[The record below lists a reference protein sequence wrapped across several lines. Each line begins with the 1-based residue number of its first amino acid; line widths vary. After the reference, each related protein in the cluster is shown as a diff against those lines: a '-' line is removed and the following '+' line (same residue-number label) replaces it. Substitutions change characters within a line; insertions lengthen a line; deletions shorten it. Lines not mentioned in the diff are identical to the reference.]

1 MTVSEKQQ
9 KRRKEIAMAV
19 REIMQKTNFNKI
31 TVDDICNATGI
42 AKGTFY
48 HYFSSKDSLLN
59 EITYPIDDFFSNFE
73 EELTQNLSF
82 TEAINLYAE
91 NYATYVTTSGVEM
104 CNTVILAMIN
114 SSNKRFISHDRTA
127 INLLYKIISLGQ
139 ERGEVTTE
147 YSAKQIC
154 HMFVVFLRGYILNWY
169 ACGGDY
175 DLVDA
180 ITTHLRLFA
189 SVFCTN
195 KNEDKTA
202 LSGAQD

>member
-19 REIMQKTNFNKI
+19 REIMQKTNFNNI

-73 EELTQNLSF
+73 DELTKELDFN
-82 TEAINLYAE
+82 EAINQYAE

-114 SSNKRFISHDRTA
+114 TSNKRFISHDRTA
-127 INLLYKIISLGQ
+127 INLLYRIISNGQ

-147 YSAKQIC
+147 FSAKQIC
-154 HMFVVFLRGYILNWY
+154 DMFVVVLRGYILNWY
-169 ACGGDY
+169 ACGGNY
-175 DLVDA
+175 DLVEA

-189 SVFCTN
+189 SAFCLD
-195 KNEDKTA
+195 KNGEKTP
-202 LSGAQD
+202 GVKG